1 MTSLKSKDLQHYVNE
16 IFTIDNFK
24 SKMGR
29 DEDVSVLA
37 FEVTDQ
43 EPAKDLMNFIEK
55 GYASVLDADIST
67 GENNRGKYNVFVELE
82 RNRRLPEHI
91 QKILDDVTKLTG
103 IEEWKY
109 RYYKDV
115 ESKPFTEES
124 VIPTDKDSY
133 NTFIETFKQ
142 DELDRFFNKGATD
155 QKYISDNRIEFK
167 RYASGNVV
175 MEVVDEDTTENITN
189 KYTGISLL
197 DEDSVSEMLWLT
209 KFFGNYNIYKIDE
222 NLFFTN
228 GVRTKVLK
236 RI

>member
-67 GENNRGKYNVFVELE
+67 GENNRGKYNVLVELE

-228 GVRTKVLK
+228 SVRTKVLK

>member
-1 MTSLKSKDLQHYVNE
+1 
-16 IFTIDNFK
+16 
-24 SKMGR
+24 MGR

>member
-1 MTSLKSKDLQHYVNE
+1 MTSLKSNDLKNYVNE

-37 FEVTDQ
+37 FEVADQ

-67 GENNRGKYNVFVELE
+67 GENSRGKYNVFVELE

-103 IEEWKY
+103 IKEWKY

-155 QKYISDNRIEFK
+155 QKYIGDNRIEFK
-167 RYASGNVV
+167 RHASGKVV

-197 DEDSVSEMLWLT
+197 DEDTVSETLWLT

>member
-1 MTSLKSKDLQHYVNE
+1 MTSLKSNDLENYVNE

>member
-155 QKYISDNRIEFK
+155 QKYISDNRIEFE

>member
-1 MTSLKSKDLQHYVNE
+1 MTSLKSKDLQNYVNE

-103 IEEWKY
+103 IKEWKY

>member
-1 MTSLKSKDLQHYVNE
+1 MTSLKSKDLQNYVNE